1 VAKQLKCK
9 AVEALRNWRVIHRG
23 MCDAQTRHN
32 IDAEKTLL
40 SLRGIRKTF
49 PGVVALDGVDF
60 DIRRGE
66 VHAVVGE
73 NGAGKSTLIKI
84 IAGAYQPDEGKI
96 IWEGNEVKLRN
107 PNEALSLGIAT
118 IYQEPMLC
126 PDLSVAENIF
136 LSMLSKTFRVI
147 SWREINRR
155 VNSLLEEVGISLPL
169 NSPVSQLS
177 QAQRQMVEIA
187 KALLRDSKLLI
198 MDEPT
203 SSLSEAEIER
213 LFDVVIKLKR
223 RGVGIIYISHRIEE
237 VFRLAD
243 RVTVLR
249 DGKHVGTFDVKDVD
263 EESLI
268 QLMVGR
274 PIDQYYW
281 RAPAKRG
288 DVLLQVTGLRM
299 RGRFSDISFVVH
311 SGEVVGMAGLVGS
324 GRSSVAQAIF
334 GILRPDGGEIVF
346 CGEKVEIKSPADA
359 IRLGIVY
366 VPEDRLK
373 QGIIGQMSVR
383 ENLTLAV
390 LRQLSKAYITS
401 TRREEDASRAMVES
415 LRIHPPDLKRMVKF
429 LSGGNQQKVV
439 LGKWLLCRPK
449 LLILD
454 EPTRGIDVGA
464 KAEVHKLIGE
474 LAKSGVGILLISSEL
489 PELLAMSDRVLVM
502 RDGRI
507 VGEMSRSEATQEK
520 VISLAIGVDGKERM
534 KTASEKQPAQ
544 RSKRSTLIR
553 GVFNLL
559 LSGKREQTLLISL
572 IAISLLTALK
582 RPDFLSLSNI
592 SDILTNYAYSLLVA
606 IGMTCVIISG
616 GIDLSVGALLALC
629 SIVCGVLAKSGLM
642 LGLIALISLSLG
654 ALCGLV
660 NGALSVYLSIPPVIV
675 TLGMMSI
682 IRGGVLWATG
692 GYWVLDLPQWFNSP
706 YQLKFLQLPL
716 PVHVAL
722 VIVILSSLALRYTV
736 FGRSIYAVGS
746 NPEAARLS
754 GINVALTKCMSFV
767 ICGALTGVGAWLYAT
782 RFTAIQS
789 NAGIG
794 LELFVIASAV
804 IGGTNIFGGS
814 GNIIGSSL
822 AIVLLGTIANALV
835 FLHVSSYWENAIEGI
850 LILLAVGL
858 DVVRW
863 RIRQRGGT

>member
-1 VAKQLKCK
+1 M
-9 AVEALRNWRVIHRG
+9 IHKG
-23 MCDAQTRHN
+23 MCDAQTQHN
-32 IDAEKTLL
+32 IGAGETLL
-40 SLRGIRKTF
+40 SLRRIRKTF

-66 VHAVVGE
+66 VHAIVGE

-84 IAGAYQPDEGKI
+84 IAGAYQPDEGEI
-96 IWEGNEVKLRN
+96 IWEGNEVKLRT

-136 LSMLSKTFRVI
+136 LSMLSKSFRII

-155 VNSLLEEVGISLPL
+155 VNSLLEQVGISLPL

-187 KALLRDSKLLI
+187 KALLRDAKLLI

-249 DGKHVGTFDVKDVD
+249 DGKHVGTFDVRDVD

-281 RAPAKRG
+281 RAPAKHG
-288 DVLLQVTGLRM
+288 EVLLQVTGLRM
-299 RGRFSDISFVVH
+299 RNRFSDISFTVH
-311 SGEVVGMAGLVGS
+311 SGEVVGIAGLVGS
-324 GRSSVAQAIF
+324 GRSSIAQAIF
-334 GILRPDGGEIVF
+334 GILQPESGEVFF
-346 CGEKVEIKSPADA
+346 CGERVQIKSPADA

-373 QGIIGQMSVR
+373 QGIIGQMNVR

-401 TRREEDASRAMVES
+401 IRREEDASKAIVES
-415 LRIHPPDLKRMVKF
+415 LRIHPPDLKRMVRF

-464 KAEVHKLIGE
+464 KAEVHRLIGE

-489 PELLAMSDRVLVM
+489 PELLAMSDRVLIM

-520 VISLAIGVDGKERM
+520 VISLAIGVDGKGLV
-534 KTASEKQPAQ
+534 KTVSDKQSAEKQPTQ
-544 RSKRSTLIR
+544 RSKFTMLVK
-553 GVFNLL
+553 GMLNLL
-559 LSGKREQTLLISL
+559 LSGRREQALLISL
-572 IAISLLTALK
+572 IVISLLTALK

-592 SDILTNYAYSLLVA
+592 SDILTNYAYSMLVA

-642 LGLIALISLSLG
+642 LGLIALVSLLLG

-716 PVHVAL
+716 PVYVAL

-754 GINVALTKCMSFV
+754 GINVALTRCMSFV

-794 LELFVIASAV
+794 LELFVIASTV

-814 GNIIGSSL
+814 GNVIGSSL

-835 FLHVSSYWENAIEGI
+835 FLHVSSYWENAIEGL

-858 DVVRW
+858 DVMRW
-863 RIRQRGGT
+863 RMKQRGVV